1 MACQLRNRLHF
12 KMKLGLAVFLALA
25 VAGVHAGVF
34 KSRLS
39 KLPNAGQRTL
49 SSMVSQA
56 EFLGAK
62 YGAAGK
68 QQPFSLIHDAAGDVR
83 IQSTDAGM
91 MSERWHANAN
101 AGHNVP
107 LTDFLNA
114 QYFADIEI
122 GSPPQQ
128 FKVILDTGSAN
139 LWIPSE
145 SCTSIACLI
154 HRKYDN
160 ALSTTYQANGSD
172 FGIHYGS
179 GSVEGFVS
187 RDNLK
192 ISDLEIKGQEFGEA
206 TTEPGLAF
214 AFGKFDGI
222 LGLAYDTIS
231 VNKIVPPFYKM
242 VEQNLL
248 DENLFAFYL
257 GENDSEGGEAT
268 FGGVDTDKFEDP
280 IVYAPVRRRGY
291 WEVALNK
298 VGFGDEE
305 LELPRTGAAIDTGTS
320 LIAMPSAVAE
330 ILNKQ
335 IGAKRSWT
343 GQYSLDCSRIPSLPS
358 LTFYLD
364 NKPYTLEGKDYILN
378 IQNTCISSF
387 MGMDLPEPV
396 GPLWI
401 IGDVFLRKF
410 YTVYNL
416 DKNAVGFAKAVHR
429 HH

>member
-1 MACQLRNRLHF
+1 
-12 KMKLGLAVFLALA
+12 
-25 VAGVHAGVF
+25 
-34 KSRLS
+34 
-39 KLPNAGQRTL
+39 
-49 SSMVSQA
+49 
-56 EFLGAK
+56 
-62 YGAAGK
+62 
-68 QQPFSLIHDAAGDVR
+68 
-83 IQSTDAGM
+83 
-91 MSERWHANAN
+91 
-101 AGHNVP
+101 
-107 LTDFLNA
+107 
-114 QYFADIEI
+114 
-122 GSPPQQ
+122 
-128 FKVILDTGSAN
+128 
-139 LWIPSE
+139 
-145 SCTSIACLI
+145 
-154 HRKYDN
+154 
-160 ALSTTYQANGSD
+160 
-172 FGIHYGS
+172 
-179 GSVEGFVS
+179 
-187 RDNLK
+187 
-192 ISDLEIKGQEFGEA
+192 
-206 TTEPGLAF
+206 
-214 AFGKFDGI
+214 
-222 LGLAYDTIS
+222 
-231 VNKIVPPFYKM
+231 M